1 MQISIRML
9 EQICNNSIM
18 VNAIFRPLFGE
29 GARNW
34 PVRTGNFSGSE
45 PLARV
50 PHVVRGDVSA
60 ERRTPS
66 GLGTSTPMPPR
77 FPASPSKINN
87 KIKMFAR
94 ADKNFLTI
102 SPEHLA
108 LDECC
113 EPGR

>member
-1 MQISIRML
+1 MR
-9 EQICNNSIM
+9 EQICNYSIM
-18 VNAIFRPLFGE
+18 VNAIFRPPFGE
-29 GARNW
+29 GARNQ
-34 PVRTGNFSGSE
+34 PVRTGSFSGSE
-45 PLARV
+45 RQARV

-87 KIKMFAR
+87 KIKMFAP

-102 SPEHLA
+102 FPEHLA
-108 LDECC
+108 ANECC
-113 EPGR
+113 EPRV